1 MTTGKRILLA
11 LFAASML
18 MQLVLGAVILWGVL
32 R

>member
-11 LFAASML
+11 LVVASML
-18 MQLVLGAVILWGVL
+18 MQLVLGAVILWAML

>member
-1 MTTGKRILLA
+1 MTAGKRILLA

-18 MQLVLGAVILWGVL
+18 MQLALGAVILWAVL